1 MWPCKFLLHILLLRI
16 EHFNQFFLGGQ
27 NLVCKESLSE
37 NNKGKIIKV
46 GNPVYV
52 VHSLLLMKPQPESG
66 LFNFPC
72 AIDYSSI

>member
-1 MWPCKFLLHILLLRI
+1 VCTIAAWLLLFLWNSTNVHVKLMFIRI
-16 EHFNQFFLGGQ
+16 IFY
-27 NLVCKESLSE
+27 
-37 NNKGKIIKV
+37 KGKIIKV